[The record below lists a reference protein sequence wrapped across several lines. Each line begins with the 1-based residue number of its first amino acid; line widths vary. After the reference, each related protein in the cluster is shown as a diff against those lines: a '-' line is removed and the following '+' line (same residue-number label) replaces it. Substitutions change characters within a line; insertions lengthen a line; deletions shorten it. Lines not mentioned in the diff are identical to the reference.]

1 LKSKPKD
8 LRDFLFRGLMFELEA
23 EGFRRAGVQLG
34 HDLRSTEESLFG
46 EVLSSFGLSM
56 RNEALQMA
64 RLYAYLNCFENS
76 VREFV
81 RDRLEDNHGTNWWD
95 TSIPSKI
102 RTQSDNREADAA
114 KNSWLE
120 GQNKGKIYWIDFGQ
134 LADVI
139 IANWND
145 FADVIPSQAWIQ
157 MKFIELEKARNFIA
171 HNRLLLP
178 AEFARIEMHLAD
190 WDKQIGF

>member
-1 LKSKPKD
+1 
-8 LRDFLFRGLMFELEA
+8 MFELEA
-23 EGFRRAGVQLG
+23 EQFRRAGVQLG

-46 EVLSSFGLSM
+46 EVLASFGLSM

-64 RLYAYLNCFENS
+64 RLYAYMNCFENS

-81 RDRLEDNHGTNWWD
+81 RDRLEDIHGTNWWD
-95 TSIPSKI
+95 TVVPSKI
-102 RTQSDNREADAA
+102 RTQADQREANAA
-114 KNSWLE
+114 SHSWLE

-139 IANWND
+139 IANWDD
-145 FADVIPSQAWIQ
+145 FADVIPTQAWIQ
-157 MKFIELEKARNFIA
+157 SKFTELERARNFIA

-190 WDKQIGF
+190 WNKQIGF

>member
-1 LKSKPKD
+1 
-8 LRDFLFRGLMFELEA
+8 MFELEA
-23 EGFRRAGVQLG
+23 EQFRRAGVQLG

-46 EVLSSFGLSM
+46 EVLASFGLSM

-81 RDRLEDNHGTNWWD
+81 RDRLEEKYGTNWWD
-95 TSIPSKI
+95 SAVPEKI
-102 RTQSDNREADAA
+102 RRHADSREADAA

-134 LADVI
+134 LSDII
-139 IANWND
+139 IAKWDD
-145 FADVIPSQAWIQ
+145 FEDVIPTQAWIKQ
-157 MKFIELEKARNFIA
+157 KFEDLEKARNFVA

-178 AEFARIEMHLAD
+178 AEFSRIEMHLAD
-190 WDKQIGF
+190 WNKQIGF